1 MSFSFTTLDPLMSV
15 LIGVLILIFPRF
27 LSYFIAFYLI
37 IKGIIGLGII
47 Q

>member
-15 LIGVLILIFPRF
+15 IVGILILVFPRF

-37 IKGIIGLGII
+37 IKGIIALGII
-47 Q
+47 R

>member
-1 MSFSFTTLDPLMSV
+1 MSFSFTTIDPLMSV
-15 LIGVLILIFPRF
+15 LVGVLILIFPRF
-27 LSYFIAFYLI
+27 LNYFIAFYLI

>member
-1 MSFSFTTLDPLMSV
+1 MSLSITTLDPLMSL

-27 LSYFIAFYLI
+27 LNYFIAFYLI

-47 Q
+47 R

>member
-15 LIGVLILIFPRF
+15 IIGVLILIFPRF
-27 LSYFIAFYLI
+27 LNYFIAFYLI

-47 Q
+47 R

>member
-15 LIGVLILIFPRF
+15 LVGVLILIFPRF